1 MEKNAQINQIV
12 FTGPE
17 CTGKT
22 TLSKLISEYYNY
34 PLVSEYARSYINN
47 LKRPY
52 NYNDLVEI
60 AKGQINLENQAQNH
74 NSKFIVCDTN
84 LQVIKLWSLI
94 KYSKCDSFIINNFVL
109 GTVKAPI

>member
-84 LQVIKLWSLI
+84 LQVIKIYPLLSTTPCFAELI
-94 KYSKCDSFIINNFVL
+94 NLS
-109 GTVKAPI
+109 